1 MFDEQNRVKDFRFET
16 SREIQ
21 TGMIRNCVIEFL
33 CFDGLRTLEN
43 MKNVPV
49 MTSTER
55 VQLAN
60 AIYDI
65 VRIALRITEEHDE
78 IDITNRD
85 IQADH
90 MHDINCLIGDIVKRK
105 IVTTDTVIVKEH
117 PEELELYIWVK
128 E

>member
-16 SREIQ
+16 RREIQ

-90 MHDINCLIGDIVKRK
+90 MHDINCLIEDIVKRK

-117 PEELELYIWVK
+117 QEELELYI
-128 E
+128 